1 MPISKWEKIDFQRF
15 VNEYGTD
22 IIIENAPSLLY
33 SKKEKEHE
41 AYNSL
46 IAFFFVEAGLCI
58 YTSIS
63 LFLIEIYFN
72 VITFIV
78 VIIVLS
84 AFGILLLFNYIRSKV
99 FIKPIECWIEVY
111 KCSDFYCLSY
121 YPIFSGKCLP
131 NKAKDIIYKLYQEEV
146 LKFKVDITQIEV
158 YLKIP
163 QADFNN
169 YERLGFFFQYGRGKD
184 FKDENIDRNSWQ
196 YFSAEKS
203 LNENFIAIANW
214 DHQYEWRLDL
224 EQDYDKINALS
235 PWIIKKW
242 NQTNLKPLTE
252 DYKTK
257 IKWNLLNLESEP
269 KLKPWNGNIE
279 DQTYENQK
287 AYRDLEIIDEAIE
300 KIIGSNVELKK
311 LGDLEKQLFKFKTYF
326 FSNTP

>member
-15 VNEYGTD
+15 INDYSTD

-99 FIKPIECWIEVY
+99 FIKPIECWVEVY
-111 KCSDFYCLSY
+111 KCSEFYCLSY
-121 YPIFSGKCLP
+121 YPIFSGKCIP

-146 LKFKVDITQIEV
+146 LKYKIDITQIEV

-163 QADFNN
+163 QTNFNK
-169 YERLGFFFQYGRGKD
+169 YEKLGYFFQYGRGKD
-184 FKDENIDRNSWQ
+184 FKDENIERNSWQ
-196 YFSAEKS
+196 YFPAEKS
-203 LNENFIAIANW
+203 LNENLIAVANW
-214 DHQYEWRLDL
+214 DHQYEWRFDL

-257 IKWNLLNLESEP
+257 IKWNLLILESEP
-269 KLKPWNGNIE
+269 KLKPWKGDIE
-279 DQTYENQK
+279 NQTYENQK

-311 LGDLEKQLFKFKTYF
+311 LGDLEKQLFNFKTYF
-326 FSNTP
+326 RDLKI